1 MIETT
6 ALYTRRQTVFL
17 LNARLGFDYDWHHML
32 MLWSTK
38 DHTGYSIARSGIRLF
53 PHSTSPTRAPLYLP
67 ADLAKFIA
75 DVKAKFPE
83 MARPFSLKPGLYDVD
98 TTTPPTFMRAL
109 IHRFRKA
116 KPAIPAVA

>member
-17 LNARLGFDYDWHHML
+17 LNAKLGFDYDWHHML
-32 MLWSTK
+32 MMWCTT
-38 DHTGYSIARSGIRLF
+38 DHTEYSIANSGIRLF

-67 ADLAKFIA
+67 ADVTQFIV
-75 DVKAKFPE
+75 DVKAKFPK
-83 MARPFSLKPGLYDVD
+83 MARPFALVPGLYEVD
-98 TTTPPTFMRAL
+98 TTPSPTFMRGL

-116 KPAIPAVA
+116 KPALPAVV